1 MQKGNGG
8 PYAGQTGPPH
18 QRQTGGAGSRRL
30 GRLAK
35 TNSSGE
41 PRDMLGAGT
50 PAEGKPMSE
59 KNLEA
64 RVELLEAALAT
75 AFRTIEQERYVTRA
89 LQTVVFTLINSL
101 TPDDPAEANEWFDA
115 MRFVAMQ
122 NADLRA
128 DLAADRGIAER
139 GLDPEMLAAMED
151 ERQAVT
157 DMIESIYAML
167 QNPEGG
173 LTRD

>member
-1 MQKGNGG
+1 MHRTKKGRMGRTQN
-8 PYAGQTGPPH
+8 QTGPP
-18 QRQTGGAGSRRL
+18 RRARL
-30 GRLAK
+30 GGRVK
-35 TNSSGE
+35 TKSSGE

-59 KNLEA
+59 KKSIEA
-64 RVELLEAALAT
+64 RVDLLEAALAT

-151 ERQAVT
+151 ERKAVT
-157 DMIESIYAML
+157 DIIESIYAML
-167 QNPEGG
+167 QNPQGG